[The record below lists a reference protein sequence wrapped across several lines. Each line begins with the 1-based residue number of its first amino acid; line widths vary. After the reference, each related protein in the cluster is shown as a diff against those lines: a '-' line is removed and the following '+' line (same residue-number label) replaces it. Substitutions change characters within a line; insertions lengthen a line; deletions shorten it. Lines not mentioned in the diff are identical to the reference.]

1 MRAGQAC
8 AVEPLWIDAPG
19 PLADLVRTLA
29 DEPFYA
35 LDTEF
40 HGERSYWPNLALV
53 QIAWPEGIALV
64 DPLTV
69 DVAPLGELLAGTGC
83 MVAHAA
89 DQDLSILERA
99 CGCAPSKLFDTQVA
113 AGFIG
118 MGTPSL
124 AATVE
129 KLLGTR
135 LAKGDRLTDWT
146 RRPLTVEQRVYAAA
160 DVEHLLALYDEL
172 VKRLDAVGRL
182 EWATDECEE
191 RRQRIRT
198 RPDPDTAW
206 WRIKGARQLRGTA
219 RGVAQ
224 KVASW
229 RERTAEHLD
238 VPARY
243 VLSDLAIA
251 GVVQRP
257 PRSREDLSGIRGI
270 DGRLRDNTAKELL
283 AAVTAGL
290 ELPASE
296 LRMPESD
303 RIDRSLAPAV
313 TVLGAWLAQRASEL
327 DLDPALL
334 ATRAEL
340 TQMLQD
346 RPSRLATGWRT
357 DLVGE
362 PLQRLLAGNAALVL
376 RDGGRRIE
384 LQDLA

>member
-1 MRAGQAC
+1 
-8 AVEPLWIDAPG
+8 VEPLWIDDPG
-19 PLADLVRTLA
+19 ALAELVQTLA
-29 DEPFYA
+29 DEPRYA

-40 HGERSYWPNLALV
+40 HGERSYWPHLALI
-53 QIAWPEGIALV
+53 QIAWPGGVALV

-69 DVAPLGELLAGTGC
+69 DPAPLGALLAGPGL

-135 LAKGDRLTDWT
+135 LTKGDRLTDWT
-146 RRPLTVEQRVYAAA
+146 RRPLRPEQRVYAAA
-160 DVEHLLALYDEL
+160 DVEYLLALHDEL
-172 VKRLDAVGRL
+172 VQRLETMGRL

-191 RRQRIRT
+191 RRQRIRQ
-198 RPDPDTAW
+198 RPDPETAW
-206 WRIKGARQLRGTA
+206 WRIKGARQLRGSG

-224 KVASW
+224 KVGAW
-229 RERTAEHLD
+229 REQTAEALD
-238 VPARY
+238 VPSRY
-243 VLSDLAIA
+243 VLSDLALA

-257 PRSREDLSGIRGI
+257 PRSRDDLTGIRGI
-270 DGRLRDNTAKELL
+270 DGRLRDNTAQQLL
-283 AAVTAGL
+283 AAIKAGL

-296 LRMPESD
+296 LRLPESD

-327 DLDPALL
+327 ELDPALL

-346 RPSRLATGWRT
+346 RPSRLATGWRA

-362 PLQRLLAGNAALVL
+362 PLRRLLRGEAALVL

-384 LQDLA
+384 LQDQNGA